1 MAVRLAFIV
10 LLGMGLWAQENS
22 SPGKAPATAGAN
34 TPTAA
39 GSSAPAGANIPDQT
53 TSPANSTAV
62 KKVIVPA
69 EPDEEPAPT
78 PASSKKHNH
87 SPVPEHSHV
96 VAPAIAPSEPKSL
109 PVQIAGQPLDRIR
122 IYLIVTGAGVVVVAL
137 SALLFMWRQLRQ
149 IKATRE
155 QVERLNRRASE
166 QLDFMRNAAEQI
178 HQMLQQ
184 LIAKAN
190 ANSEPAKSASVA
202 ADVPKSNSE
211 NGVRAAGTSVHDV
224 QAAEETM
231 RLQQRAWVFVTD
243 IRAGG
248 LQPGKPLNITLGFK
262 NTGRTPA
269 RNVQIA
275 TQVDSL
281 PRGQTPEPRLSK
293 TYSRGIIPPEGTVFA
308 SVGNGHGPGEGLAEQ
323 DLQAITSGDL
333 VVWAYGTLTY
343 DDVFEVR
350 QATMFCYRLQP
361 DGHTFAVAEVYND
374 AT

>member
-10 LLGMGLWAQENS
+10 LLGMSLWAQENS
-22 SPGKAPATAGAN
+22 SQAKAPTTAAASTPAAGAN
-34 TPTAA
+34 APTN
-39 GSSAPAGANIPDQT
+39 ANVPDQT
-53 TSPANSTAV
+53 SSQSNTMPV

-69 EPDEEPAPT
+69 EPDDEPAPAL
-78 PASSKKHNH
+78 PSSKKHNH
-87 SPVPEHSHV
+87 NSAPEHNHA
-96 VAPAIAPSEPKSL
+96 VAPAIAPSEPKSP
-109 PVQIAGQPLDRIR
+109 PVEIAGRPLDRIR
-122 IYLIVTGAGVVVVAL
+122 IYWIVAGAIVVVVL
-137 SALLFMWRQLRQ
+137 SALLLMWRQLRQ

-155 QVERLNRRASE
+155 QVERLNRRAGEHLQVMLNST
-166 QLDFMRNAAEQI
+166 EQI
-178 HQMLQQ
+178 NQMFQQ
-184 LIAKAN
+184 LIAKTS
-190 ANSEPAKSASVA
+190 ANSEQTKSASVA
-202 ADVPKSNSE
+202 AEAPKSNSE
-211 NGVRAAGTSVHDV
+211 NGARTAGSSVHQV
-224 QAAEETM
+224 QAVEEAM

-243 IRAGG
+243 IRAGE

-308 SVGNGHGPGEGLAEQ
+308 SVGNGHGPGEGLAQQ